1 MDVIARVGEK
11 RNFEDGWIEA
21 KAKEK
26 GWQGFLKRIK
36 GKNIFFYEE
45 FLGICLFRTI
55 WSIPILI
62 VIGFGITICR
72 KEMYVFLL
80 QYC

>member
-36 GKNIFFYEE
+36 GKNIFF
-45 FLGICLFRTI
+45 L
-55 WSIPILI
+55 
-62 VIGFGITICR
+62 
-72 KEMYVFLL
+72 
-80 QYC
+80 